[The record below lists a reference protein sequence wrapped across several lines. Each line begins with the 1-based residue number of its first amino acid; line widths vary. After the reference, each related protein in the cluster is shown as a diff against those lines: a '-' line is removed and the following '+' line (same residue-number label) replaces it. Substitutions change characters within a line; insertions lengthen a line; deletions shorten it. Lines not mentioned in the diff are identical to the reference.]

1 MTASPRVRGRLRGAK
16 VAALPVLLAAALAT
30 GTVCLGAAVPAYA
43 AEGDACDVTALV
55 DSERL
60 ADTKV
65 RTSAPME
72 RMHVPEAQE
81 VTDGTGVTVAV
92 VDSGIHQGLPVDVG
106 PRLGLPEL
114 SPVLLSGHGSI
125 VAGLVAGPQGVAP
138 GARVIDVRVLDTE
151 TADLAQGQQGVT
163 SQGLAAGIRQL
174 VALYRS
180 TRFGVVNISL
190 SVGRDDP
197 ELRAAIKQLVALDV
211 VVVASA
217 GNAPEAS
224 DSSGSSGSSGSFRGT
239 PRSDASVYPADY
251 PGVLAVSAV
260 APGNDDPRQYV
271 VPNKDTDVAAPTVGG
286 LSHNINGQAC
296 QVTEVA
302 TSWAAAE
309 VSGVV
314 ALLRAAFSRDNAEQ
328 VVARLEATAEGS
340 DEAANPWTGAGVVQ
354 AHDALTR
361 TLTLRRDGRV
371 ERTVQ
376 EVGETATAPPAPERV
391 DLFGSSR
398 TLVLWAG
405 LLAGALM
412 ALAFILRP
420 LLRR

>member
-1 MTASPRVRGRLRGAK
+1 MTASPSRIRGAN
-16 VAALPVLLAAALAT
+16 APALPVLLAAALAT
-30 GTVCLGAAVPAYA
+30 AAVCLGAAAVPAYA
-43 AEGDACDVTALV
+43 AEGDACDVTTLI

-60 ADTKV
+60 ADTTV

-72 RMHVPEAQE
+72 RMHVPEAHA

-92 VDSGIHQGLPVDVG
+92 VDSGIQEGLPIDVG
-106 PRLGLPEL
+106 PKVALPGL

-125 VAGLVAGPQGVAP
+125 VAGLVAGPRGVAP

-151 TADLAQGQQGVT
+151 TADLSRGQQGVT

-174 VALYRS
+174 IALRRS
-180 TRFGVVNISL
+180 TTFGVVNISL
-190 SVGRDDP
+190 SVGEDDP
-197 ELRAAIKQLVALDV
+197 ELRAAIKDLVALDV

-224 DSSGSSGSSGSFRGT
+224 EASDSFTGT

-286 LSHNINGQAC
+286 LSHNVTGQAC

-314 ALLRAAFSRDNAEQ
+314 ALLRAAFPGDNPRQ

-376 EVGETATAPPAPERV
+376 EVGEDATAPPAPERV